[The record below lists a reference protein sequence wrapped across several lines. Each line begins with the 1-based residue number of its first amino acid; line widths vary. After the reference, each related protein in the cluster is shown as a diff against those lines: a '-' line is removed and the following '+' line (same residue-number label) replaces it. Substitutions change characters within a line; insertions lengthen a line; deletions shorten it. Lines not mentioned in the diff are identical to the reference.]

1 MNIKSSDFV
10 LEIGS
15 GHNPQPCSDVLCDKL
30 PEDDTERG
38 GEILIDRPFIA
49 ADGQYL
55 PFADKSFDYV
65 ICCSVLEH
73 AEDVSLFISEII
85 RVGKAGYIEV
95 PSEIGEKLYGWDY
108 HKWIFKLSD
117 SNKLIIK
124 KKTKNSQ
131 FGQLFHYLYKN
142 DQDYAKFHTNHHKLF
157 LIQFEW
163 FNKIDYEII
172 ESNDDLVDLN
182 DLNGIKNLLN
192 QQTNAGIS
200 GFIKRMMPSGI
211 RRLVKNS
218 IVKSYGKN
226 RRALKDI
233 QHIIVCPVCKNQ
245 VQWQDELISCLS
257 CNRKYPIRRGIPFLK
272 PEK

>member
-15 GHNPQPCSDVLCDKL
+15 GHNPKPRSDVLCDKL

-38 GEILIDRPFIA
+38 GKILIDRPFLA

-55 PFADKSFDYV
+55 PFIDKSFDYI

-73 AEDVSLFISEII
+73 AEDVSMFLSEIM

-108 HKWIFKLSD
+108 HKWTFKLSD
-117 SNKLIIK
+117 SGKLIIK
-124 KKTKNSQ
+124 KKTRGSQ

-142 DQDYAKFHTNHHKLF
+142 DKDYERFHTKHHELF

-163 FNKIDYEII
+163 FGKIDYEII
-172 ESNDDLVDLN
+172 ESDDDLINLN
-182 DLNGIKNLLN
+182 DINEIECLLAKRSYSKFPGLIKQAL
-192 QQTNAGIS
+192 
-200 GFIKRMMPSGI
+200 PSNI
-211 RRLVKNS
+211 RKLAKKT
-218 IVKSYGKN
+218 IVKSRGRKT
-226 RRALKDI
+226 LKDI
-233 QHIIVCPVCKNQ
+233 QNIIVCPVCKGQ
-245 VQWQDELISCLS
+245 VQWKDDQILCSVCD
-257 CNRKYPIRRGIPFLK
+257 RKYPIRNDIPFLLK
-272 PEK
+272 

>member
-15 GHNPQPCSDVLCDKL
+15 GHNPKPRSDVLCDKL

-38 GEILIDRPFIA
+38 GKILIDRPFVA

-55 PFADKSFDYV
+55 PFSDKSFDYV

-73 AEDVSLFISEII
+73 AEDVSLFISEIM

-117 SNKLIIK
+117 SGKLIIK

-142 DQDYAKFHTNHHKLF
+142 DKDYAKFHTKHHEIF
-157 LIQFEW
+157 LVQFEW
-163 FNKIDYEII
+163 LEKINYEII
-172 ESNDDLVDLN
+172 ESDDDLIDLN
-182 DLNGIKNLLN
+182 DINEIKRLLAKRSHSGISNLL
-192 QQTNAGIS
+192 
-200 GFIKRMMPSGI
+200 RRVMPSSI
-211 RRLVKNS
+211 RDFAKRS
-218 IVKSYGKN
+218 IVKSYGRN
-226 RRALKDI
+226 RKTLKDI
-233 QHIIVCPVCKNQ
+233 KHIIVCPICKNQ
-245 VQWQDELISCLS
+245 VQWQDDLILCPA
-257 CNRKYPIRRGIPFLK
+257 CDREYPIRKGIPFLLK
-272 PEK
+272 